1 MRKERTTKIG
11 KTGILILSAGLL
23 WAVFL
28 APGPTREALGA
39 DSPEAKTASPA
50 APSAAPSAAAP
61 AVTPPAAAPSPP
73 PPAAPAAPSPAASA
87 APAAPAAPAPL
98 VTISAPPD
106 VKIEKSY
113 YYDPSGKSDPFKPFI
128 DTELAKRK
136 TVELSV
142 NPLRRQA
149 VEQFRLV
156 GIVGGGKGRRAMVQD
171 SAGKFYS
178 LLPGAYIGLND
189 GRVSQILPDSIVVDE
204 KIRTDDGKIRQRK
217 IVIKLRQDEGKP

>member
-1 MRKERTTKIG
+1 MKKKQGIIRGKIG
-11 KTGILILSAGLL
+11 LLVMGAALL
-23 WAVFL
+23 WAGFL
-28 APGPTREALGA
+28 APGPAPEAIGA
-39 DSPEAKTASPA
+39 DPPGAK
-50 APSAAPSAAAP
+50 AAAP
-61 AVTPPAAAPSPP
+61 EAAKPAVTAPPQATAAPTAPPAAAPAAP
-73 PPAAPAAPSPAASA
+73 PPAA

-98 VTISAPPD
+98 VTISAPPA
-106 VKIEKSY
+106 VKVEKSY

-128 DTELAKRK
+128 ETELAKKK

-156 GIVGGGKGRRAMVQD
+156 GVVGDGKGRRAMVQD

-189 GRVSQILPDSIVVDE
+189 GRVSQILSDRIVVDE
-204 KIRTDDGKIRQRK
+204 KIRTDEGKIRQRK
-217 IVIKLRQDEGKP
+217 IIIKLRQDEGKP